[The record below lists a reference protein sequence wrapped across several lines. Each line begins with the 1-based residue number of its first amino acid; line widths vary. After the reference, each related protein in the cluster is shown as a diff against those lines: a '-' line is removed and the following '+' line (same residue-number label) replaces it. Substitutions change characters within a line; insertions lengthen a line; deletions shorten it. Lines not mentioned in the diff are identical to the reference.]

1 MTISSSGKWVVIT
14 PNDSVDL
21 PSGVTKGLY
30 VGVTGDVYADN
41 DTGGTNILFKGLAG
55 GMIHPIRVK
64 RVRVA
69 STATNLLAIY

>member
-1 MTISSSGKWVVIT
+1 MTISSSGKWIVVT
-14 PNDSVDL
+14 PNDSADL

-30 VGVTGDVYADN
+30 VGVTGDVYVDN
-41 DTGGTNILFKGLAG
+41 DSGGTNILFKGLAG

-64 RVRVA
+64 RVRTA